1 MTQFTR
7 RAGIT
12 GIIAAMASPDLTTRA
27 LAAPTLAQPW
37 RPERP
42 VELVVGFAPGGG
54 TDIVARLFA
63 RHLEARLG
71 QPITVVNRPGA
82 SSEVGMT
89 HVARSRPDGHVMGLT
104 NMPSFVT
111 IPVERRAQYDLG
123 SFAFIGNIM
132 TDATGLV
139 VKADSPIRS
148 VADLI
153 ARAKADPEGIS
164 ISTSGIGTDD
174 HLLLAMLS
182 QQTGARFTIVHYTG
196 APPQRNALMG
206 RQVQANTMSVG
217 EVMPQPDGLR
227 FIGHA
232 GREASRFAP
241 SVPTM
246 KSMGLDIEMYS
257 ERGLVLPRG
266 TPTPIVDRMRE
277 AVAETAADPATRATF
292 EAQFIEPNYE
302 AGPVWEARM
311 RSTQEQYAALWRRA
325 PWINS

>member
-1 MTQFTR
+1 MHLISR
-7 RAGIT
+7 RNI
-12 GIIAAMASPDLTTRA
+12 MASAFTTA
-27 LAAPTLAQPW
+27 LAAPALAQPW
-37 RPERP
+37 KPERP

-63 RHLEARLG
+63 RHLESRLG

-82 SSEVGMT
+82 SSEVALT
-89 HVARSRPDGHVMGLT
+89 YVSRARPDGHVLGLT

-111 IPVERRAQYDLG
+111 VPVERPAQYNLD

-132 TDATGLV
+132 HDATGLIV
-139 VKADSPIRS
+139 RADSPIRDIP
-148 VADLI
+148 DLI
-153 ARAKADPEGIS
+153 ARGIADPEGIA

-182 QQTGARFTIVHYTG
+182 QATGARFTLVHYNG
-196 APPQRNALMG
+196 APQQRNALMG
-206 RQVQANTMSVG
+206 RQVQANTVSVG
-217 EVMPQPDGLR
+217 EVMPQPDGVR

-232 GREASRFAP
+232 GRETSRFAP
-241 SVPTM
+241 HTPTLR
-246 KSMGLDIEMYS
+246 SLGLDITMYS
-257 ERGLVLPRG
+257 ERGLVLPRR
-266 TPTPIVDRMRE
+266 TPDAILARLRE

-302 AGPVWEARM
+302 PGPAWEARM
-311 RSTQEQYAALWRRA
+311 RATQGQYAELWRRA